1 MGGGIR
7 VKSAPGKGSTFTVE
21 LDIRILV
28 KDADSRFWTEHQV
41 RRMLIVDSDEAACR
55 VIVNAMVKSG
65 VSTDYAASGEAALR
79 MLTQQRETGEPYDLI
94 LLDCMMSDLGGLETA
109 RRIRRDCRDQT
120 PICLLTADNWSDIK
134 QEATEAGVDDFMP
147 KPFFMSTFKN
157 VVRRMMSRQRK
168 VEGSDASGDVI
179 RDKHVMIVDDIE
191 INRIVL
197 SKIMGSLGARCD
209 TAANGR
215 EALEK
220 FEASQP
226 GEYDLILMD
235 LQMPVLDGCGAARA
249 IRVCDHPSAKSI
261 PIIAVTANAFAD
273 DVRAAL
279 DSGMNAHLAKPIQT
293 DQLKSLLQQV
303 LDG

>member
-1 MGGGIR
+1 
-7 VKSAPGKGSTFTVE
+7 
-21 LDIRILV
+21 
-28 KDADSRFWTEHQV
+28 
-41 RRMLIVDSDEAACR
+41 
-55 VIVNAMVKSG
+55 
-65 VSTDYAASGEAALR
+65 
-79 MLTQQRETGEPYDLI
+79 
-94 LLDCMMSDLGGLETA
+94 
-109 RRIRRDCRDQT
+109 
-120 PICLLTADNWSDIK
+120 
-134 QEATEAGVDDFMP
+134 MP

-157 VVRRMMSRQRK
+157 MVRRMMSRQRK
-168 VEGSDASGDVI
+168 VEGSNTSGDVI

-220 FEASQP
+220 FEASRP

-249 IRVCDHPSAKSI
+249 IRVCNHPSAKSI

-279 DSGMNAHLAKPIQT
+279 ESGMNAHIAKPIQT
-293 DQLKSLLQQV
+293 DQLKSILQQV
-303 LDG
+303 LD